1 MPYTILLG
9 PTIYNLNFLEC
20 IVLSLD
26 GVKRKLSRAHLILY
40 LKETLLL
47 LFYDHMDI
55 VNLWFLYS

>member
-1 MPYTILLG
+1 M
-9 PTIYNLNFLEC
+9 
-20 IVLSLD
+20 LSLD

-55 VNLWFLYS
+55 VTIFSKFMVSL